1 MVLEQ
6 EVRTKDRI
14 VRELQRQVGLAGR
27 ILKLGKDAKMGTVE
41 DVMYIIMFKM
51 IYIYKLT
58 STNSICLRIIMIF
71 LCLCKNYQNSNRNPE
86 PIGSLAISPLF
97 IIGTPQKS
105 MTQYLHTQ

>member
-41 DVMYIIMFKM
+41 DVMYVIIYKM
-51 IYIYKLT
+51 IYI
-58 STNSICLRIIMIF
+58 
-71 LCLCKNYQNSNRNPE
+71 
-86 PIGSLAISPLF
+86 
-97 IIGTPQKS
+97 
-105 MTQYLHTQ
+105 